1 MRPVWITT
9 LAVCGW
15 LLISCCAGNPAL
27 NHKPC
32 PLSPQTCQAF
42 RVGDFANLDSSSVV
56 DAPDFEKRVLEQG
69 GTVEFVFGDERPF
82 RQCHASTVTQ
92 TRSGDLL
99 AAWFGGT
106 REKNPDVSIWLSRRT
121 ASGWTPPEKIARAKE
136 MAHWNPVLF
145 TDPATGDI
153 HLFFKVGLDPKV
165 WSTWRR
171 ISRDDGKTWTEPEEL
186 VPGDVGGRGPVKN
199 KPIVLS
205 DGAWLAPAST
215 EKGGWECFADRS
227 TDGGRTWT
235 RTENFPKDPSIPRR
249 VGGAIQPT
257 FWESEPGQVTALVRH
272 DPGGTAQ

>member
-1 MRPVWITT
+1 MRPVWITA

-15 LLISCCAGNPAL
+15 LLISCCARNPAL

-171 ISRDDGKTWTEPEEL
+171 IS
-186 VPGDVGGRGPVKN
+186 
-199 KPIVLS
+199 
-205 DGAWLAPAST
+205 
-215 EKGGWECFADRS
+215 
-227 TDGGRTWT
+227 
-235 RTENFPKDPSIPRR
+235 
-249 VGGAIQPT
+249 
-257 FWESEPGQVTALVRH
+257 
-272 DPGGTAQ
+272 